1 MVRNQDPTQD
11 LSSPY
16 YVHPS
21 DGPHSVAIKPQLN
34 TSNYQA
40 WARAMRRGLG
50 GKNKYQ
56 FVDGT
61 IPPPTFDDLNFSAWE
76 RCNNLIHSWIM
87 NSVSDNIA
95 QSIVYIDNVSDVWNE
110 LKERFSKADRIR
122 VWKLKTEINNLKQG
136 TGSVNDYYTE
146 LRSLWEEFDSH
157 RPTPSCVCPMR
168 CACAAMRNVKE
179 FRHEDQ
185 VIQFLSGLNEN
196 FSIVRTQILLMDP
209 LPPLNKVY
217 SLVAQEESHEGIDM
231 VDDSKVLVNAVE
243 SKKPYAKGKGSNS

>member
-21 DGPHSVAIKPQLN
+21 DGPHSVSIKPQLN
-34 TSNYQA
+34 TSNYQV

-61 IPPPTFDDLNFSAWE
+61 ILPPTFDDLNFSAWE

-95 QSIVYIDNVSDVWNE
+95 QSIVYIDNVSDVWKE
-110 LKERFSKADRIR
+110 LKERFSKAGRIR
-122 VWKLKTEINNLKQG
+122 VWKLKSKINNLKQG
-136 TGSVNDYYTE
+136 TSSVNDYYTE

-157 RPTPSCVCPMR
+157 RPTPSCICPQR
-168 CACAAMRNVKE
+168 CACASM
-179 FRHEDQ
+179 
-185 VIQFLSGLNEN
+185 
-196 FSIVRTQILLMDP
+196 
-209 LPPLNKVY
+209 
-217 SLVAQEESHEGIDM
+217 
-231 VDDSKVLVNAVE
+231 
-243 SKKPYAKGKGSNS
+243 

>member
-95 QSIVYIDNVSDVWNE
+95 QSIVYIDNVLDVWNE
-110 LKERFSKADRIR
+110 LKERFSKAVRIR

-157 RPTPSCVCPMR
+157 RPTPSCVCPMICV
-168 CACAAMRNVKE
+168 CASMQNL
-179 FRHEDQ
+179 FT
-185 VIQFLSGLNEN
+185 QFCPKL
-196 FSIVRTQILLMDP
+196 T
-209 LPPLNKVY
+209 
-217 SLVAQEESHEGIDM
+217 
-231 VDDSKVLVNAVE
+231 
-243 SKKPYAKGKGSNS
+243 